1 MFPCL
6 FGPVSLTRFYWLSQ
20 HTLHSAI
27 GIFLF
32 YFILLERWELPREAI
47 VMIVTLEKTCQFIS
61 AWATLSRG
69 ASYLA
74 ELKEHG
80 TQRDKVDG
88 GEDPT
93 GHCAGLSVLL

>member
-1 MFPCL
+1 M
-6 FGPVSLTRFYWLSQ
+6 
-20 HTLHSAI
+20 
-27 GIFLF
+27 
-32 YFILLERWELPREAI
+32 
-47 VMIVTLEKTCQFIS
+47 MIVTLEKTCQFIS
-61 AWATLSRG
+61 AWAALSRG

>member
-1 MFPCL
+1 
-6 FGPVSLTRFYWLSQ
+6 
-20 HTLHSAI
+20 
-27 GIFLF
+27 
-32 YFILLERWELPREAI
+32 
-47 VMIVTLEKTCQFIS
+47 MIAMLEKTCQFIS

-93 GHCAGLSVLL
+93 GHCAGLSVLLWQGGAMSWLQAKEVTKVQLYLLLG